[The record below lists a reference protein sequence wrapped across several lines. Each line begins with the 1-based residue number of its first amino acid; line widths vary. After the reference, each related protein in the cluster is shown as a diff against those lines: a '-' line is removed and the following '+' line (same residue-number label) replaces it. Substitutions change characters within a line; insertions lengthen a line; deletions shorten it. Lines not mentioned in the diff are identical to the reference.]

1 MREKVLNV
9 FKDELAMIKDD
20 GIRAFVLAVFDDVN
34 PKFFTDPASY
44 TGKYHPPHDN
54 GIGGLV
60 RHTKVACYFG
70 QQFLRVYEFND
81 QYRSDLT
88 TAALLLHDIGKPI
101 TLDKMHPDF
110 EPHEVLG
117 YRLVLNR
124 ATSAEHMSIAEAVL
138 YHAGPWTPNNSVRFV
153 ELAQLNQ
160 VVHLADYTA
169 AQKRLRFEFEE
180 PKSWLANIGAALR
193 RLACAGL

>member
-1 MREKVLNV
+1 MREKALKV
-9 FKDELAMIKDD
+9 FKEELEMIKDD
-20 GIRAFVLAVFDDVN
+20 GIRAFVLNVFDDVS

-54 GIGGLV
+54 GVGGLV

-70 QQFLRVYEFND
+70 QQFLRVYGIND
-81 QYRSDLT
+81 QYRSDLA

-101 TLDKMHPDF
+101 TLDKRHADF

-117 YRLVLNR
+117 YRLVLR
-124 ATSAEHMSIAEAVL
+124 HATGAEHTALAEAVL
-138 YHAGPWTPNNSVRFV
+138 YHAGPWTPHDTVRFV
-153 ELAQLNQ
+153 GLSPLNQ

-169 AQKRLRFEFEE
+169 AQKRLRFEFEK
-180 PKSWLANIGAALR
+180 PRPWWR
-193 RLACAGL
+193 RLICRGL

>member
-20 GIRAFVLAVFDDVN
+20 GIRAFVLSVFDDVN

-54 GIGGLV
+54 GVGGLV

-70 QQFLRVYEFND
+70 QQFLRVYEIND
-81 QYRSDLT
+81 QLQADLT

-101 TLDKMHPDF
+101 TLKKGEPDF
-110 EPHEVLG
+110 VPHEVLG
-117 YRLVLNR
+117 YQLTLKHVGSPLLM
-124 ATSAEHMSIAEAVL
+124 AIAEAVL
-138 YHAGPWTPNNSVRFV
+138 YHAGPWTPHDTVRFV
-153 ELAQLNQ
+153 GLSPLNQ

-180 PKSWLANIGAALR
+180 KRPWWR